1 MIGNP
6 MNIRR
11 DRYRAVPALDAPVM
25 TSDGHGWLLS
35 YVDDVFVAMVFC
47 DDATTVN
54 GISNA
59 FSVSTIPVR
68 IVQVAWDGAP
78 EADKVIDNNGL
89 AAERYGATSGAT
101 YLVRPERH
109 VPGCIRDFKHSSV
122 PNTAET
128 RKPCLLRSDWCKR
141 SGR

>member
-1 MIGNP
+1 

-59 FSVSTIPVR
+59 FSESTIPVR

-109 VPGCIRDFKHSSV
+109 VAGLYPG
-122 PNTAET
+122 
-128 RKPCLLRSDWCKR
+128 L
-141 SGR
+141 